1 MQTTRT
7 ETTSQSGLLMAIA
20 FLGIFVYG
28 LLTALPG
35 TVLPE
40 LEHAKYLENDDVAGT
55 FLFINAIG
63 AVIAYLVSG
72 PLTDKLGKKFTLATG
87 ALLVIASMVA
97 FALVVT
103 NVAPQ
108 GAKVL
113 VFLCGMVLGLGAN
126 AIVSA
131 GHALVGDVAV
141 SWRDSALN
149 VLDIFFGLGLTVLPL
164 IKNGLKGGIEQ
175 IFWVLG
181 AAGLALLIIVLIPKF
196 PQPTHP
202 ESFPFTDA
210 KILFKSLSFWLL
222 AIALFMYVGSEV
234 AVGKWVVT
242 FIERDA
248 RLLSSFGLNEQIQE
262 ISRTSAD
269 FFKTDPLGIKVESF
283 ALKTFAL
290 FGFALMIGRL
300 ISSFLLGIVKMHSF
314 LLVTLGAILCVLGLA
329 VAFNSNSP
337 DVVRWGVFASA
348 IGMGPIFP
356 TSVGLAS
363 VIAPRIAGTAMS
375 WVMGLGFCGLLIIP
389 PAVGKI
395 SYAIA
400 GEKGD
405 IRTGLLAVLVATVL
419 MLLLHLGLLLR
430 ERRRAA

>member
-7 ETTSQSGLLMAIA
+7 ETTTQSGLLMAIA

-40 LEHAKYLENDDVAGT
+40 LERAKYLENDAVAGT
-55 FLFINAIG
+55 FLLINAIG

-72 PLTDKLGKKFTLATG
+72 PLTDKLGKKFTLTTG
-87 ALLVIASMVA
+87 ALLVIAAMVA

-113 VFLCGMVLGLGAN
+113 VFLCGLVLGLGAN

-149 VLDIFFGLGLTVLPL
+149 LLDVCFGLGLTVLP
-164 IKNGLKGGIEQ
+164 IVKGNLSGGMSE
-175 IFWVLG
+175 IFWILG
-181 AAGLALLIIVLIPKF
+181 AAALALAIIVVIPKF
-196 PQPTHP
+196 PRPSHP
-202 ESFPFTDA
+202 ESFPFADA
-210 KILFKSLSFWLL
+210 KDLFKSPSFWLL
-222 AIALFMYVGSEV
+222 AVALFMYVGSEV

-242 FIERDA
+242 FLQRDA
-248 RLLSSFGLNEQIQE
+248 KLLSSFGMTEQMQE
-262 ISRTSAD
+262 MSRTAAD
-269 FFKTDPLGIKVESF
+269 FFKTNPIGAGVESF
-283 ALKTFAL
+283 ALRTL
-290 FGFALMIGRL
+290 SWFGFALMIGRL
-300 ISSFLLGIVKMHSF
+300 ISSFLLGVMKVNSF
-314 LLVTLGAILCVLGLA
+314 VLLAIGSAICALALGI
-329 VAFNSNSP
+329 AFNATSP
-337 DVVRWGVFASA
+337 DAVRWGVFASG

-375 WVMGLGFCGLLIIP
+375 WVMGLGFAGLLVIP
-389 PAVGKI
+389 PAVGYI
-395 SYAIA
+395 SEAV
-400 GEKGD
+400 GGQKGD

-430 ERRRAA
+430 ERRRAT